1 MEPRPVRTM
10 NNNDYRIQK
19 DRLAA
24 VLVTVGGERIVGE
37 LFVQAS
43 PRNRYGREEAADI
56 LNSAEPFFPLLT
68 SDGDLFLVAK
78 ERVRELE
85 SRDPM
90 PADEWQI
97 GSPATIE
104 VVLTGGGMH
113 TGNVYLESLSGRTR
127 VLDYLN
133 RVGERFLLLYTTRGT
148 VLLNRSFIE
157 RVRPLD

>member
-1 MEPRPVRTM
+1 MGTM
-10 NNNDYRIQK
+10 NNDYRIEK

-24 VLVTVGGERIVGE
+24 VLVTVGGDRVAGE

-56 LNSAEPFFPLLT
+56 LNSAEPFFPMLT
-68 SDGDLFLVAK
+68 SDGQLFLVAK

-90 PADEWQI
+90 PTDEWQI
-97 GSPATIE
+97 GAPATIE
-104 VVLTGGGMH
+104 VMLTGGGVH
-113 TGNVYLESLSGRTR
+113 QGNVYLESLSGRTR

-148 VLLNRSFIE
+148 VLVNRSFIE

>member
-1 MEPRPVRTM
+1 MGTM
-10 NNNDYRIQK
+10 NNEYRIEK

-24 VLVTVGGERIVGE
+24 VLVTVGGERVAGE

-56 LNSAEPFFPLLT
+56 LNSAEPFFPMLT
-68 SDGDLFLVAK
+68 SDGQLFLVAK

-90 PADEWQI
+90 PTDEWQI
-97 GSPATIE
+97 GAPATIE
-104 VVLTGGGMH
+104 VMLTGGSVH
-113 TGNVYLESLSGRTR
+113 QGNVYVESLSGRTR

-148 VLLNRSFIE
+148 VLVNRSFIE

>member
-1 MEPRPVRTM
+1 MATM

-24 VLVTVGGERIVGE
+24 VVVTVGGERMTGD

-56 LNSAEPFFPLLT
+56 LNSAEPFFPMLT
-68 SDGDLFLVAK
+68 SDGELFLVAK
-78 ERVRELE
+78 ERVREVE

-90 PADEWQI
+90 PTDEWQI
-97 GSPATIE
+97 GAPATVE
-104 VVLTGGGMH
+104 VWLTGGAVH
-113 TGNVYLESLSGRTR
+113 CGNVYLESVSGRTR

-133 RVGERFLLLYTTRGT
+133 RVGERFLLLYTTHGT

>member
-1 MEPRPVRTM
+1 MGTM
-10 NNNDYRIQK
+10 NNNDYRIPK

-24 VLVTVGGERIVGE
+24 VVVTVGGERMTGE

-43 PRNRYGREEAADI
+43 PRNRYGREEAADV
-56 LNSAEPFFPLLT
+56 LNSAEPYFPMLT
-68 SDGDLFLVAK
+68 TDGQLFLVSK
-78 ERVRELE
+78 ERVREVE
-85 SRDPM
+85 SREPT

-97 GSPATIE
+97 GAPATIE
-104 VVLTGGGMH
+104 VMLTGGAVH
-113 TGNVYLESLSGRTR
+113 CGNVYLESISGRTR

>member
-1 MEPRPVRTM
+1 MS
-10 NNNDYRIQK
+10 NNEYRIQK

-24 VLVTVGGERIVGE
+24 IVVTVGGERMTGE

-68 SDGDLFLVAK
+68 TEGELFLIAK
-78 ERVRELE
+78 ERVREVE
-85 SRDPM
+85 SRDPL
-90 PADEWQI
+90 PTDEWQI
-97 GSPATIE
+97 GAPATVE
-104 VVLTGGGMH
+104 VLLTGGAVH
-113 TGNVYLESLSGRTR
+113 SGNIYLESLSGRTR
-127 VLDYLN
+127 VVDFLN
-133 RVGERFLLLYTTRGT
+133 RVGERFLLLYTPSGT

>member
-1 MEPRPVRTM
+1 MN
-10 NNNDYRIQK
+10 NNNDYRIPK

-24 VLVTVGGERIVGE
+24 VVVTLGGERMTGE

-68 SDGDLFLVAK
+68 TNGELFLIAK
-78 ERVRELE
+78 DRVREVE
-85 SRDPM
+85 SAAPS

-97 GSPATIE
+97 GAPATIE
-104 VVLTGGGMH
+104 VLVTGGTLH

-127 VLDYLN
+127 VIDYLN
-133 RVGERFLLLYTTRGT
+133 RGGERFLLLYTAHGT

>member
-1 MEPRPVRTM
+1 VGTM
-10 NNNDYRIQK
+10 NNDYRIEK
-19 DRLAA
+19 DRLSA
-24 VLVTVGGERIVGE
+24 VLVTVGGERLTGE

-56 LNSAEPFFPLLT
+56 LNSAEPFFPMLT
-68 SDGDLFLVAK
+68 SDGQLFLVAK

-90 PADEWQI
+90 PTDEWQI
-97 GSPATIE
+97 GAPATIE
-104 VVLTGGGMH
+104 VMLTGGSVH
-113 TGNVYLESLSGRTR
+113 QGNVYLESLSGRTR

-148 VLLNRSFIE
+148 LLVNRSFIE

>member
-1 MEPRPVRTM
+1 MGTM

-24 VLVTVGGERIVGE
+24 VMVTVGGERVVGE

-43 PRNRYGREEAADI
+43 PRNRYGREEAPDI
-56 LNSAEPFFPLLT
+56 LNSAEPFFPMLT
-68 SDGDLFLVAK
+68 IEGDMFLVAK
-78 ERVRELE
+78 DRVRELE

-97 GSPATIE
+97 GEPASIE
-104 VVLTGGGMH
+104 VLLTGGAVH
-113 TGNVYLESLSGRTR
+113 TGNVYLESVSGRTR

-133 RVGERFLLLYTTRGT
+133 RVGERFLLLYTPRGT

>member
-1 MEPRPVRTM
+1 MGTM
-10 NNNDYRIQK
+10 NNDYRIEK

-24 VLVTVGGERIVGE
+24 VLVTVGGERVAGE

-56 LNSAEPFFPLLT
+56 LNSAEPFFPMLT
-68 SDGDLFLVAK
+68 SDGQLFLVAK
-78 ERVRELE
+78 DRVRELE

-90 PADEWQI
+90 PTDEWQI
-97 GSPATIE
+97 GAPATIE
-104 VVLTGGGMH
+104 VMLTGGSVH
-113 TGNVYLESLSGRTR
+113 QGNVYLESLSGRTR

-148 VLLNRSFIE
+148 VLVNRSFIE

>member
-1 MEPRPVRTM
+1 MGTM
-10 NNNDYRIQK
+10 NNNNDYRIPK

-24 VLVTVGGERIVGE
+24 VVVTLGGERMTGE

-56 LNSAEPFFPLLT
+56 LNSAEPFFPMLT
-68 SDGDLFLVAK
+68 NGGELFLIAK
-78 ERVRELE
+78 DRVREVE
-85 SRDPM
+85 SRDPL
-90 PADEWQI
+90 PTEDWQI
-97 GSPATIE
+97 GAPATIE
-104 VVLTGGGMH
+104 VLVTGGAVH

-133 RVGERFLLLYTTRGT
+133 RVGERFLLLYTSRGT
-148 VLLNRSFIE
+148 VLLNRNFIE

>member
-1 MEPRPVRTM
+1 MM
-10 NNNDYRIQK
+10 NNNNDYRIPT

-24 VLVTVGGERIVGE
+24 VVVSLSGERMTGE

-43 PRNRYGREEAADI
+43 PRNRYGREEAPDI

-68 SDGDLFLVAK
+68 TNGELFLIAK
-78 ERVRELE
+78 DRVREVE
-85 SRDPM
+85 SADPS
-90 PADEWQI
+90 PAEEWQI
-97 GSPATIE
+97 GAPATIE
-104 VVLTGGGMH
+104 VLVAGGTIH

-127 VLDYLN
+127 VIDYLN
-133 RVGERFLLLYTTRGT
+133 RGGGRFLLLYTPNGT

>member
-1 MEPRPVRTM
+1 MGTIS
-10 NNNDYRIQK
+10 NNDYRIQK

-24 VLVTVGGERIVGE
+24 VLVTAGGERLAGE

-56 LNSAEPFFPLLT
+56 LNSAEPFFPMLT
-68 SDGDLFLVAK
+68 NEGELFLVAK
-78 ERVRELE
+78 DRVRELE

-97 GSPATIE
+97 GAPATIE
-104 VVLTGGGMH
+104 VVLTGGAVH

-133 RVGERFLLLYTTRGT
+133 RVGERFLLLYTARGT

-157 RVRPLD
+157 RVNPLD

>member
-1 MEPRPVRTM
+1 M

-24 VLVTVGGERIVGE
+24 VLVTVGGERMAGE

-43 PRNRYGREEAADI
+43 PRNRYGREEAPDI

-68 SDGDLFLVAK
+68 NEGDLFLLAK
-78 ERVRELE
+78 DRVRELE

-90 PADEWQI
+90 PTEDWQI
-97 GSPATIE
+97 GAPAAVE
-104 VVLTGGGMH
+104 VLLTGGALH
-113 TGNVYLESLSGRTR
+113 RGNVYLESLSGRQR

-133 RVGERFLLLYTTRGT
+133 RVGERFLLLYTESGT

>member
-1 MEPRPVRTM
+1 MSSIS
-10 NNNDYRIQK
+10 NNDFRIQK

-24 VLVTVGGERIVGE
+24 VLVTVGGERLAGE

-56 LNSAEPFFPLLT
+56 LNSAEPFFPMLM
-68 SDGDLFLVAK
+68 SDGALFIVAK
-78 ERVRELE
+78 DRVRELE

-97 GSPATIE
+97 GAPATIE
-104 VVLTGGGMH
+104 VVLTGGAVH
-113 TGNVYLESLSGRTR
+113 TGNVYLESLNGRTR

-133 RVGERFLLLYTTRGT
+133 RVGERFLLLYTARGT
-148 VLLNRSFIE
+148 VLLNRSLIE
-157 RVRPLD
+157 RVHPLD

>member
-1 MEPRPVRTM
+1 M
-10 NNNDYRIQK
+10 NNDYRIEK

-24 VLVTVGGERIVGE
+24 VLVTVGGERVAGE

-56 LNSAEPFFPLLT
+56 LNSAEPFFPMLT
-68 SDGDLFLVAK
+68 SDGQLFLVAK

-90 PADEWQI
+90 PTDEWQI
-97 GSPATIE
+97 GAPATIE
-104 VVLTGGGMH
+104 VMLTGGSVH
-113 TGNVYLESLSGRTR
+113 QGNVYLESLSGRTR

-148 VLLNRSFIE
+148 VLVNRSFIE